1 MQRALLYIGNKLSN
15 FGYTPGIIDTLGPQL
30 EKAGYDVYY
39 AGNKVIPILRLAQ
52 MVKVTFRLR
61 NEVNYVLIDTYST
74 SAFWYAFT
82 ISFICW
88 SLKLKYIPILH
99 GGALPLRL
107 RKSKQFS
114 WFIFTKSFAN
124 IAVSKYLASTFL
136 MEGYKSIVIPNN
148 IDITCYPFHLRR
160 KPRPRILWVRS
171 FHRQYNPIMAANV
184 IYELIKYYADVELCM
199 VGPDKDGSLKEFRNY
214 IKVLGVENHVTITG
228 LLIKEEWIEL
238 SREYDFFINTTN
250 VDNTPVSVIEALGL
264 GLAVIST
271 NPGGIPYLLTS
282 GQNSILVN
290 CNDHKE
296 MAYQISRLVNSPDEY
311 KQLSLK
317 GRELAESFD
326 WSVIKTLWTD
336 LLK

>member
-1 MQRALLYIGNKLSN
+1 
-15 FGYTPGIIDTLGPQL
+15 
-30 EKAGYDVYY
+30 
-39 AGNKVIPILRLAQ
+39 
-52 MVKVTFRLR
+52 
-61 NEVNYVLIDTYST
+61 
-74 SAFWYAFT
+74 
-82 ISFICW
+82 
-88 SLKLKYIPILH
+88 
-99 GGALPLRL
+99 
-107 RKSKQFS
+107 
-114 WFIFTKSFAN
+114 
-124 IAVSKYLASTFL
+124 
-136 MEGYKSIVIPNN
+136 
-148 IDITCYPFHLRR
+148 
-160 KPRPRILWVRS
+160 
-171 FHRQYNPIMAANV
+171 MAANV